1 MRARVL
7 GLLLLA
13 AVVGVGGGLG
23 IGYLGQPRA
32 ATGGTATPL
41 PASSPSVPVDPP
53 TTEPPFAEDI
63 SYPTLGVGL
72 DFRMLRLSNS
82 QATWRVPVPRGWV
95 ASDVD
100 TGLEVPRAQWASY
113 DELRFR
119 PKDEPAEGGYS
130 LRVKMINS
138 RQSPAAMVAAKKV
151 DLRDFDIVDWLGPR
165 TDDTLK
171 FSYRTASDRQRFNYF
186 RWLAVPTSSEVTLE
200 MSVAGRMQDVPGLDA
215 LFTSFATGAR
225 PVT

>member
-1 MRARVL
+1 M

-32 ATGGTATPL
+32 ASGGPATPL

-63 SYPTLGVGL
+63 DYPTLETGL
-72 DFRMLRLSNS
+72 EFRILRMSNS

-95 ASDVD
+95 ASDVA
-100 TGLEVPRAQWASY
+100 TGLDVPRDQWSSY

-119 PKDEPAEGGYS
+119 PEDEPDEGGYS

-138 RQSPAAMVAAKKV
+138 RHTPAAMVAGKKF
-151 DLRDFDIVDWLGPR
+151 DLRNFDIVDWLGEN
-165 TDDTLK
+165 DEVLK
-171 FSYRTASDRQRFNYF
+171 FSYRTAGDRLRFNYF
-186 RWLAVPTSSEVTLE
+186 RWFAVPTSSEVTLE
-200 MSVAGRMQDVPGLDA
+200 MSVVGRADDVPGLDA
-215 LFTSFATGAR
+215 LFAAFASGLRA
-225 PVT
+225 VG